1 MLPGMGVVLIGE
13 VVTPG
18 SQTFSSPGLTTFT
31 VPNFNTMT
39 VELWGGGGSGG
50 EAYNGNTI
58 SQGGE
63 GGSYKKY
70 SIAAGQLIPGTTQSV
85 YVGAGGAA
93 VQSNGGAGNPGG
105 YSYFGDAVWVIGG
118 YGGRGQFTSA
128 NGASSYTPTVSV
140 SWTLVTSE
148 AGGAGGYGGP
158 GGSVTYAG
166 GGGGG
171 GQNTGG
177 VSQAG
182 GTSTYGGAGGK
193 GNGGWAG
200 ISGNPNAFSPGGGGG
215 GLVYTNLTG
224 YGGDGRV
231 VITWE

>member
-1 MLPGMGVVLIGE
+1 MLPGMGIFVGEAVV
-13 VVTPG
+13 PG

-31 VPNFNTMT
+31 VPNYNTIT

-70 SIAAGQLIPGTTQSV
+70 SITAGQLIPGTSQSV

-93 VQSNGGAGNPGG
+93 VQSNGGAGLPGD
-105 YSYFGDAVWVIGG
+105 YSYFANAVWTIGG
-118 YGGRGQFTSA
+118 YGGRGQFNSATS
-128 NGASSYTPTVSV
+128 ASSYTPTVSV

-148 AGGAGGYGGP
+148 AGGAGGYGSV

-177 VSQAG
+177 VTKAG
-182 GTSTYGGAGGK
+182 GTSTFG
-193 GNGGWAG
+193 GNGGQGGWSSGSIFAG
-200 ISGNPNAFSPGGGGG
+200 SAPGGGGG
-215 GLVYTNLTG
+215 GGIYTTTSG
-224 YGGDGRV
+224 AGGTGRV
-231 VITWE
+231 VITWT

>member
-50 EAYNGNTI
+50 MAYNGNTI

-70 SIAAGQLIPGTTQSV
+70 SITAGQLIPGTSQSV
-85 YVGAGGAA
+85 YVGSGAAA

-105 YSYFGDAVWVIGG
+105 YSYFADAVWTIGG
-118 YGGRGQFTSA
+118 YGGRGQFASA
-128 NGASSYTPTVSV
+128 NSASSYTPTVSV

-148 AGGAGGYGGP
+148 AGGAGGYGSV
-158 GGSVTYAG
+158 GGSVTYSG

-177 VSQAG
+177 VFRAG
-182 GTSTYGGAGGK
+182 GTSTFG
-193 GNGGWAG
+193 GNGGRGYGTWGSYPETDGVA
-200 ISGNPNAFSPGGGGG
+200 PGGGGG
-215 GLVYTNLTG
+215 GGVYVGLSG
-224 YGGDGRV
+224 VGGNGRV

>member
-50 EAYNGNTI
+50 EAYNGNTA

-70 SIAAGQLIPGTTQSV
+70 TITAGQLISGTTQSV
-85 YVGAGGAA
+85 YVGSGGAS

-105 YSYFGDAVWVIGG
+105 YSYFADAVWTIGG
-118 YGGRGQFTSA
+118 YGGRGQFTGA
-128 NGASSYTPTVSV
+128 NSASSYTPTVSV

-148 AGGAGGYGGP
+148 AGGSGGYGSD

-177 VSQAG
+177 VTRAG
-182 GTSTYGGAGGK
+182 GTSTYGGAGGQ
-193 GNGGWAG
+193 GGWGSGYIFAG
-200 ISGNPNAFSPGGGGG
+200 TAPGGGGG
-215 GLVYTNLTG
+215 GGIYTTTSG
-224 YGGDGRV
+224 AGGNGRV
-231 VITWE
+231 VITWT

>member
-70 SIAAGQLIPGTTQSV
+70 SIAAGQLIPGTSQSV
-85 YVGAGGAA
+85 YVGSGAAA

-105 YSYFGDAVWVIGG
+105 YSYFADAVWAIGG
-118 YGGRGQFTSA
+118 YGGRGQFSSATS
-128 NGASSYTPTVSV
+128 ASSYTPTVTV

-148 AGGAGGYGGP
+148 AGGAGGYGSD

-177 VSQAG
+177 VTRAG
-182 GTSTYGGAGGK
+182 GTSTYGGAGGQ
-193 GNGGWAG
+193 GGWG
-200 ISGNPNAFSPGGGGG
+200 SGYIFPGTAPGGGGG
-215 GLVYTNLTG
+215 GGVYTTTSGAGAN
-224 YGGDGRV
+224 GRV